1 MAAVGSIIYFALWV
15 AVLLLIS
22 RFVLDWVQMLA
33 RQWRP
38 RGLVAVLCEGIY
50 SVTDPPLR
58 LVRGVIPPLR
68 LGSVMLDLSPM
79 ILLIGIFILQRI
91 VAAVFF

>member
-1 MAAVGSIIYFALWV
+1 MAAAGEIILFVLWI
-15 AVLLLIS
+15 AVVLLIS

-38 RGLVAVLCEGIY
+38 SGLVAVLCEGIY

-58 LVRGVIPPLR
+58 AVRGVIPPIR
-68 LGSVMLDLSPM
+68 LGAVVLDLSPM
-79 ILLIGIFILQRI
+79 VLLIGIFVLQAITRAI
-91 VAAVFF
+91 FF